1 MKKYGLL
8 LRQPQ
13 QKKPPRPPLPTALG
27 FGEEEEDDVEKE
39 ISRQAAKKKSLKD
52 IEDTHKKA
60 LEEDPSVFDYDGVY
74 YEMKQKIAQPKALD
88 RQKRESKYIKT
99 LMGKAEERKRQ
110 HDVIFEKNLAKERIK
125 DDHLFADK
133 DKFVTAAYKRKL
145 AEQEKW
151 MEEERLRE
159 LREEKEDVCIAF
171 LLLI

>member
-74 YEMKQKIAQPKALD
+74 DEMKQKIAQPKALD
-88 RQKRESKYIKT
+88 RQKESLNI
-99 LMGKAEERKRQ
+99 L
-110 HDVIFEKNLAKERIK
+110 
-125 DDHLFADK
+125 
-133 DKFVTAAYKRKL
+133 
-145 AEQEKW
+145 
-151 MEEERLRE
+151 RL
-159 LREEKEDVCIAF
+159 
-171 LLLI
+171 